1 MEPPSLNEFHKRIAF
16 ILRRDTVAEGNKN
29 VTAFVCQMKDGAFF
43 KFKDKD
49 LRGTAAG
56 QAAVS
61 KFKRD
66 LKKGEQNELI
76 FNCSQCQRKS

>member
-1 MEPPSLNEFHKRIAF
+1 MEPASLNEFHKRIDF
-16 ILRRDTVAEGNKN
+16 ILRRDTIVEGNRN
-29 VTAFVCQMKDGAFF
+29 VTAFVCQMKDGAIF

-49 LRGTAAG
+49 LRDTAAG

-61 KFKRD
+61 KFKRG
-66 LKKGEQNELI
+66 LKKGEKNESI